1 MLILSSGSHKKRV
14 DMMKIKTLLTMLTGI
29 LLLAACAPATPIE
42 PTPDVNVIRT
52 SAAYTV
58 VAEFTLTAAAFTPTA
73 LAVTDTPTSEPP
85 TETAT
90 AGLTTDP
97 TLAALGTPAAL
108 CDNLSFDATTVDV
121 TIPDG
126 TPMTPGQEFVK
137 TWKIKNTGSCAWGDG
152 YKLIYSYGERMS
164 GQPAPLGTLVAQ
176 GQEIEVSVSFKAPT
190 KVGEYTS
197 AWQMINPRGITFGK
211 AIFVKIVVQ

>member
-1 MLILSSGSHKKRV
+1 
-14 DMMKIKTLLTMLTGI
+14 MKTRFPIITLVGM

-42 PTPDVNVIRT
+42 PTPNVNAIRT

-58 VAEFTLTAAAFTPTA
+58 VAEFTLTAAVFTPSPLPPTE
-73 LAVTDTPTSEPP
+73 TPIPEPP

-90 AGLTTDP
+90 DAFTTDP
-97 TLAALGTPAAL
+97 TLAALGTPSVL
-108 CDNLSFDATTVDV
+108 CDNLSFDLASVDV

-152 YKLIYSYGERMS
+152 YELIYSYGEKMS
-164 GQPAPLGTLVAQ
+164 GKPVPIGILVGS
-176 GQEIEVSVSFKAPT
+176 GQEVEVSVNFIAPT

-197 AWQMINPRGITFGK
+197 AWQMTNPKGITFGK
-211 AIFVKIVVQ
+211 AIFVKITVQ